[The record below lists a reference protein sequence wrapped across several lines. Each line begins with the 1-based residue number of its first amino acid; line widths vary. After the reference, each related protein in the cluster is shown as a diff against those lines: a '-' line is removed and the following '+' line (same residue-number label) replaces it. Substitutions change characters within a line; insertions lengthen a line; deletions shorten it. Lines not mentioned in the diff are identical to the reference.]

1 MDINVLIGGAA
12 GQGMETISSI
22 LERILHRK
30 GYFVFSNKDYMS
42 RIRGGHNFNQVR
54 ISDKKLY
61 SHKNDVDFIL
71 ALNRETIEIH
81 RERLVYGGKIICDS
95 KLGIRDE
102 DVISLPMEDIAVE
115 MGNGRASGVVALG
128 ALFKIFNLDK
138 SHMHD
143 VLKIYFTGEIL
154 EINIKAA
161 EKGYELS
168 QGLINLKIPEN
179 NIVPRIL
186 INGNES
192 IALGALAAGC
202 SFYSAYPMTPST
214 SIMNFLAAKQKDAG
228 IIVEQAEDEIAAINM
243 ALGAAYAGAR
253 AMTGTSG
260 GGFSLMV
267 EGLSLAGMT
276 ETPIVI
282 VNSQRP
288 GPATGFPTRTEQGDL
303 SFILTAGHGEFPR
316 FVIAVKNPEDA
327 FYQTARAFNLADKYQ
342 IPVIILTDQYLAD
355 YTQSTEI
362 YDFSKIKI
370 ERYLSLG
377 EDLQDG
383 EYKRYEI
390 NESGISP
397 RIIPGKIPG
406 QVVLVDSDEHNEK
419 GNITESAHI
428 RTAMVNK
435 RMGKTGLIEEET
447 IEPELMGSSG
457 RIVLVAWGSMYGP
470 IKEAVGLLNQE
481 GYSLEALIFGDLWP
495 LPKKMLYKLSAENKH
510 FINIEQN
517 YSGQLARLI
526 RQETSIKCDKSLL
539 KYDGRML
546 GYYEIYH
553 WLKSEVL
560 NNVK

>member
-1 MDINVLIGGAA
+1 VDINVLIGGAA

-30 GYFVFSNKDYMS
+30 GYFIFSNKDYMS

-54 ISDKKLY
+54 ISSKKLY
-61 SHKNDVDFIL
+61 SHKDSVDVIL

-81 RERLVYGGKIICDS
+81 GDRLVTGGKIICDN
-95 KLGIRDE
+95 KLGISNE
-102 DVISLPMEDIAVE
+102 DIISLPMEDIAGE
-115 MGNGRASGVVALG
+115 MGDRRASGIVALG
-128 ALFKIFNLDK
+128 ALLKIFTLDK
-138 SHMHD
+138 SYLHE
-143 VLKIYFTGEIL
+143 VLKMYFSGDIL

-168 QGLINLKIPEN
+168 QSFMKLKAPEF
-179 NIVPRIL
+179 IEKLPRIL

-192 IALGALAAGC
+192 IALGVLAAGC

-214 SIMNFLAAKQKDAG
+214 SIMNYLAAKQRDTG
-228 IIVEQAEDEIAAINM
+228 ILVEQAEDEIAAINM
-243 ALGAAYAGAR
+243 ALGASYAGVR

-267 EGLSLAGMT
+267 EGLSLAGMI
-276 ETPIVI
+276 ETPVVI
-282 VNSQRP
+282 VDSQRP

-316 FVIAVKNPEDA
+316 VVIAVKNPEDA

-355 YTQSTEI
+355 YTQSTEA

-370 ERYLSLG
+370 ERYLSTQ
-377 EDLQDG
+377 EDLPDG
-383 EYKRYEI
+383 EYMRYKI
-390 NESGISP
+390 SESGIST

-406 QVVLVDSDEHNEK
+406 QVVLVDSDEHNER
-419 GNITESAHI
+419 GNITESGQV

-435 RMGKTGLIEEET
+435 RMNKISFIEEET
-447 IEPELMGSSG
+447 IEPELVGSSG
-457 RIVLVAWGSMYGP
+457 RVVLVGWGSMYGP
-470 IKEAVGLLNQE
+470 IKEAVELLNLE
-481 GYSLEALIFGDLWP
+481 EYDLEALIFGDLWP
-495 LPKKMLYKLSAENKH
+495 LPKKMLYKLAAEDKV

-517 YSGQLARLI
+517 YTGQLAKLI
-526 RQETSIKCDKSLL
+526 RQETSITCKKNLL

-546 GYYEIYH
+546 GCDEIYH
-553 WLKSEVL
+553 WLKREVL
-560 NNVK
+560 HSV

>member
-42 RIRGGHNFNQVR
+42 RIRGGHNFNLVR
-54 ISDKKLY
+54 ISSKKLY
-61 SHKNDVDFIL
+61 SHKDSVNVIL
-71 ALNRETIEIH
+71 ALNKETIEIH
-81 RERLVYGGKIICDS
+81 RDRLVTGGKIICDS
-95 KLGIRDE
+95 KLGINHE
-102 DVISLPMEDIAVE
+102 DIISIPLEDIAGE
-115 MGNGRASGVVALG
+115 MGDRRASGTVALG
-128 ALFKIFNLDK
+128 ALLKIFTLDK
-138 SHMHD
+138 GYLHE
-143 VLKIYFTGEIL
+143 VLKMYFSGDIL

-168 QGLINLKIPEN
+168 QSFIKLKAPET
-179 NIVPRIL
+179 IEKLPRIL

-214 SIMNFLAAKQKDAG
+214 SIMNYLAAKQRDAG
-228 IIVEQAEDEIAAINM
+228 ILVEQAEDEIAAINM
-243 ALGAAYAGAR
+243 ALGAAYAGVR
-253 AMTGTSG
+253 SMTGTSG

-267 EGLSLAGMT
+267 EGLSLAGMI
-276 ETPIVI
+276 ETPVVI
-282 VNSQRP
+282 VDSQRP

-316 FVIAVKNPEDA
+316 VVIAVKNPEDA

-355 YTQSTEI
+355 YTQSTEV

-370 ERYLSLG
+370 ERHLSTQ
-377 EDLQDG
+377 EDLPDG
-383 EYKRYEI
+383 EYMRYKI
-390 NESGISP
+390 SESGISP

-406 QVVLVDSDEHNEK
+406 QVVLVDSDEHNER
-419 GNITESAHI
+419 GNITESAQVRI
-428 RTAMVNK
+428 AMANK
-435 RMGKTGLIEEET
+435 RMNKICLIEEET

-457 RIVLVAWGSMYGP
+457 RVVLVAWGSMYGP
-470 IKEAVGLLNQE
+470 IKEAVELLNQE
-481 GYSLEALIFGDLWP
+481 GYDLEALVFGDLWP
-495 LPKKMLYKLSAENKH
+495 LPKKRLYKLAAENKV

-517 YSGQLARLI
+517 YTGQLAKLI
-526 RQETSIKCDKSLL
+526 RQETSITCDKSLL
-539 KYDGRML
+539 KHDGRML
-546 GYYEIYH
+546 GCNEIYR
-553 WLKSEVL
+553 WLKREVMH
-560 NNVK
+560 NV